1 MYSPRMRGLSEVIH
15 VAIHVG
21 GAFPPYAGVIGANR
35 KSGCLK
41 NGIPPVAGV
50 IGVCWRSL
58 KIVSS
63 IPPMRGLSGSGLTMI
78 DMNGVFPPVCG
89 GYR

>member
-1 MYSPRMRGLSEVIH
+1 MYSPRLRGLSEVIH

-41 NGIPPVAGV
+41 NGIPPRLRGLSVTFAQPQGSGLVFPPLAGV
-50 IGVCWRSL
+50 IG
-58 KIVSS
+58 
-63 IPPMRGLSGSGLTMI
+63 
-78 DMNGVFPPVCG
+78 DF
-89 GYR
+89 